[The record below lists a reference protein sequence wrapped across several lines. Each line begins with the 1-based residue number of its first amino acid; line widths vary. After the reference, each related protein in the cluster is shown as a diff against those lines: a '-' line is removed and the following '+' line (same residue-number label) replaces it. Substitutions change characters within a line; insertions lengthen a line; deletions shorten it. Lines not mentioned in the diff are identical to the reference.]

1 MKSLLQPLLLAAIVP
16 ATALCQI
23 PECEDMKTTDSGLQ
37 YGVLKLGAKMPGPA
51 AEDMVKVHY
60 TGWLTDGTEFDSSH
74 KRGQPAKFQV
84 DQVIKGWTEGLQ
96 LMTPGARF
104 KLVIPPEL
112 GYGAQET
119 GSIPP
124 NSTLVFDVEL
134 LEVIKLPTFPDGN
147 EENQVELANG
157 GKYELLKKGDGAPV
171 AQGTTE
177 ALAFRYAIFSP
188 DGRLL
193 DCSALRNGNQIGG
206 TRETL
211 PFQFLNDRVDVVG
224 LGDTVRVEVSQT
236 AVPNFRSDTVW
247 LLDVVGVHRLP
258 EFRTLDS
265 EKVIT
270 TDSGLKYEVIEVGE
284 GESPKAEDTVEA
296 LYTGW
301 LDDGTMFDSAHARGM
316 PSSFPLNRVIA
327 GWTEGLQLMK
337 PGGKV
342 LFEIPAE
349 LGYGV
354 RGSPPKIPANAKL
367 YFLVE
372 LVSVDPK
379 KPQ

>member
-1 MKSLLQPLLLAAIVP
+1 MKSLLQTLLLAAVAP
-16 ATALCQI
+16 TTVLCQI
-23 PECEDMKTTDSGLQ
+23 PECEEMTTTDSGLQ
-37 YGVLKLGAKMPGPA
+37 YGVLKPGAKEPGPS
-51 AEDMVKVHY
+51 AEDMVRVHY
-60 TGWLTDGTEFDSSH
+60 TGWLTDGTQFDSSH
-74 KRGQPAKFQV
+74 DRGQPAKFQV
-84 DQVIKGWTEGLQ
+84 SGVIKGWTEALQ
-96 LMTPGARF
+96 LMTPGARY

-119 GSIPP
+119 GNIPP

-134 LEVIKLPTFPDGN
+134 LEVINLPTFPEGN
-147 EENQVELANG
+147 EENQKELPNG
-157 GKYELLKKGDGAPV
+157 GNCEVLKKGSGEAAAEGD
-171 AQGTTE
+171 TE

-211 PFQFLNDRVDVVG
+211 PFQFLKDLVDVVG
-224 LGDTVRVEVSQT
+224 MGDKVRVEVSQD

-247 LLDVVGVHRLP
+247 VLDVVGVHKLP
-258 EFRTLDS
+258 KFRKLDAD
-265 EKVIT
+265 KIVT
-270 TDSGLKYEVIEVGE
+270 TDSGLKYEVIAQGE
-284 GESPKAEDTVEA
+284 GASPKAEDTVEA

-301 LDDGTMFDSAHARGM
+301 LEDGTLFDSAHARGM
-316 PSSFPLNRVIA
+316 PAQFPLNRVIP

-337 PGGKV
+337 PGGIY

-367 YFLVE
+367 WFLVE
-372 LVSVDPK
+372 LVGVQAQK
-379 KPQ
+379 